1 MFEIDCNIFL
11 TIPNTNWYA
20 RPAARYSLCTARALE
35 VSRVHAR
42 SHSHSDGG
50 DWGERSRLR
59 SSECGASAPTGC
71 ERATEPLPASPQ
83 AVDALETAD
92 HVVSGICRLPAAQ
105 HHLQR
110 PGRL

>member
-20 RPAARYSLCTARALE
+20 RPAARYSLCSARALE

-59 SSECGASAPTGC
+59 SSDCVASAPTGC
-71 ERATEPLPASPQ
+71 ERATEPLPASRQ
-83 AVDALETAD
+83 AAAALEPTD
-92 HVVSGICRLPAAQ
+92 PVVCGLWRLT
-105 HHLQR
+105 
-110 PGRL
+110 